1 VNTELEVLQDAV
13 GRLERAGIQYMLTGS
28 IALVY
33 YAQPRMT
40 RDIDLVVE
48 LDEGDAK
55 RISDLFHPDYYVSA
69 DDADRAVRTRGMFN
83 LLHMEKLVKLDLIV
97 RKDEAYRR
105 HEFGRRVRVQLYG
118 FDAWIV
124 SKEDLI
130 LSKLVWAKPT
140 MSELQL
146 RDVRALLATGTDTA
160 YLRRWAA
167 ELLVADLLEEN
178 LDAGHDA

>member
-1 VNTELEVLQDAV
+1 MNSELEVLQDAV
-13 GRLERAGIQYMLTGS
+13 GRLERAGMAYMLTGS
-28 IALVY
+28 LALTY

-48 LDEGDAK
+48 LDAGDAM
-55 RISDLFHPDYYVSA
+55 RIPQLFQPDYYVSA

-83 LLHMEKLVKLDLIV
+83 LFHLEKLVKLDLIV

-105 HEFGRRVRVQLYG
+105 HEFGRRVRGKLGG

-124 SKEDLI
+124 GKEDLV
-130 LSKLVWAKPT
+130 LSKLVWAKDS

-146 RDVRALLATGTDTA
+146 RDVRSLLATGVDTA

-167 ELLVADLLEEN
+167 ELSVTGLLEEN
-178 LDAGHDA
+178 LDAGHHS

>member
-1 VNTELEVLQDAV
+1 VNSELEVLQDAV
-13 GRLERAGIQYMLTGS
+13 GRLERAGIAYMLTGS
-28 IALVY
+28 IAMSY

-69 DDADRAVRTRGMFN
+69 DDADRAVRMRGMFN

-97 RKDEAYRR
+97 RKDEDYRR
-105 HEFGRRVRVQLYG
+105 HEFGRRVRARLHG

-124 SKEDLI
+124 
-130 LSKLVWAKPT
+130 VWAKPS
-140 MSELQL
+140 MSEFQL
-146 RDVRALLATGTDTA
+146 RDVRSLLATGADTA

-167 ELLVADLLEEN
+167 ELSVADLLEEN